1 MYHPLRELNLL
12 QKTVNN
18 FLSKRAVANRGKKK
32 KRTIM
37 MCSSFIVLLFLSVIT
52 VLVNSFMIRP
62 IDRLQRLRSGSID
75 DGAAES
81 SRADSQHYRAPSF
94 GEGPTLRRLRSL
106 SFGNE
111 NTFALA
117 AEQEKLTE
125 LCDVEP
131 MAENAITTTF
141 AQGTPENDIILTWEP
156 EVSEQIKENM
166 ATRTEDRPYMIA
178 VVGNPG
184 R

>member
-1 MYHPLRELNLL
+1 
-12 QKTVNN
+12 
-18 FLSKRAVANRGKKK
+18 
-32 KRTIM
+32 
-37 MCSSFIVLLFLSVIT
+37 
-52 VLVNSFMIRP
+52 MIRP
-62 IDRLQRLRSGSID
+62 IDRLQRLRSGSIEES
-75 DGAAES
+75 AAES
-81 SRADSQHYRAPSF
+81 SADSQHYHAPSF

-111 NTFALA
+111 NSLALA
-117 AEQEKLTE
+117 AEQENLAE

-131 MAENAITTTF
+131 MAETAITSTF

-156 EVSEQIKENM
+156 EVAEQIKENM

-178 VVGNPG
+178 VIGNPG